1 MAVAICG
8 LKSIMI
14 ICQVWLRVYAVVQLI
29 LGDIQAYKTKQKQ
42 KTKTKTKKCVYTYI
56 LYANYC
62 CIQLY

>member
-14 ICQVWLRVYAVVQLI
+14 ICQVWLRVYADVQLI

-42 KTKTKTKKCVYTYI
+42 KQKCVCIHIYYTLIIVAYNFI
-56 LYANYC
+56 KQKL
-62 CIQLY
+62 